1 MVHWGGSVWGG
12 REEDDLAVAAR
23 RREEAV
29 GLGTR
34 HDGSLLNLMKL
45 SVVDINNFFYKL
57 NQN

>member
-1 MVHWGGSVWGG
+1 MVHWRGSVWGG

-45 SVVDINNFFYKL
+45 SVVDVNNFFL
-57 NQN
+57 

>member
-1 MVHWGGSVWGG
+1 MVHWRGSVWGG

-34 HDGSLLNLMKL
+34 HDGSLLNLMKR
-45 SVVDINNFFYKL
+45 SVVDVNNFFL
-57 NQN
+57 